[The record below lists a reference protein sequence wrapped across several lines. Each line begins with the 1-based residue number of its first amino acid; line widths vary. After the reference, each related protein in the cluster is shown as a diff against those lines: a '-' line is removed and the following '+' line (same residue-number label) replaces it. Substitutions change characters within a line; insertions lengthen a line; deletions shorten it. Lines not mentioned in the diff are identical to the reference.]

1 MHVDIMIM
9 LQNDTWESSLLFIY
23 NIQMFLF
30 YIF

>member
-9 LQNDTWESSLLFIY
+9 LQNDTWESSLLFLY